1 MNNMYIIFFFAEDNT
16 NVLTLRTIDED
27 RSQLEELIV
36 EEDLKVPPCQSPAL
50 LEGSSLAGSVSL
62 IAFLLMKE
70 HEKCNIKNTY

>member
-1 MNNMYIIFFFAEDNT
+1 MNTCISFFFFAEDNT
-16 NVLTLRTIDED
+16 SVLTLRTIDED

-62 IAFLLMKE
+62 IALLLMKE
-70 HEKCNIKNTY
+70 HEKCNIMNTY